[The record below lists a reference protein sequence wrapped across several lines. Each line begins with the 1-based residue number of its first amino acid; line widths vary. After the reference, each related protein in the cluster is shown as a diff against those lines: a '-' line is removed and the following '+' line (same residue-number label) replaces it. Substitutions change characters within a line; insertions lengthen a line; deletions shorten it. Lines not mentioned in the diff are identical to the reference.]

1 MAEQLPDIAA
11 ALAQLRAR
19 ITDYRLYHD
28 YAEGR
33 HRLAFATEKYRN
45 AFGSLFRAFADNLC
59 SGVVDAVADRL
70 IVTGFSIESGP
81 ESAANDVWAIWTANR
96 MDHRAGEVHSEAL
109 TAGDAYVIIW
119 PDQDGNPTIYPQD
132 AANVTVR
139 YDLETPG
146 RLLWAAKVWLA
157 DDKYYRLNLYYPDRI
172 EKYITRSTSEAG
184 LPESSNGF
192 VPFEVPGEAW
202 PLQHDYGR
210 VPVFHFANNARLGR
224 FGRSELTDVVPL
236 QDALNKA
243 IADMLVAMEF
253 VALPQRWAT
262 GLEVEIDEATGKPRA
277 PFVPGVD
284 RIWSVASEETRFG
297 QFDPADLGQFL
308 SVQEGFRKEIA
319 TVSRTP
325 LHFIIPPSSQ
335 WPSGEALKSAEGAF
349 LKKVRDLQVVFGN
362 VWEDVMRFA
371 LRVAGRPDA
380 VLSCQW
386 EDPTPRNDLDRA
398 NVAVLKAQVGVP
410 ERQLWREFGY
420 SEQEIERMMEERATG
435 DQQLGERLLTAFERG
450 GEPQE

>member
-1 MAEQLPDIAA
+1 MAEQLPDIAT
-11 ALAQLRAR
+11 ALTQLRAR
-19 ITDYRLYHD
+19 IADYQLYHD
-28 YAEGR
+28 YADGR

-70 IVTGFSIESGP
+70 IVTGFTVEQGP
-81 ESAANDVWAIWTANR
+81 ESVAKDAWTIWTANR
-96 MDHRAGEVHSEAL
+96 MGQRAGEVHAEAL
-109 TAGDAYVIIW
+109 TAGDAYVIVW
-119 PDQDGNPTIYPQD
+119 LDAEGNVTIYPQG

-139 YDLETPG
+139 YDPETPG
-146 RLLWAAKVWLA
+146 RLLWAAKVWITG
-157 DDKYYRLNLYYPDRI
+157 DKRYRLNLYYPDRI
-172 EKYITRSTSEAG
+172 EKYITRGSSEAG
-184 LPESSNGF
+184 LPTNSNGF
-192 VPFEVPGEAW
+192 VPFEVPGESW
-202 PLQHDYGR
+202 PLTHNFGH
-210 VPVFHFANNARLGR
+210 VPVFHFANNARVGR
-224 FGRSELTDVVPL
+224 FGRSELADIVPL

-277 PFVPGVD
+277 PFVPGAD

-308 SVQEGFRKEIA
+308 EVQEKFRKEIA

-325 LHFIIPPSSQ
+325 MHFIVPPAGQ
-335 WPSGEALKSAEGAF
+335 WPSGEALRSAESAL
-349 LKKVRDLQVVFGN
+349 LKKVWDRQIAFGN

-371 LRVAGRPDA
+371 LRVAGKPDA

-386 EDPTPRNDLDRA
+386 EDPTPR
-398 NVAVLKAQVGVP
+398 VALEMVQVA
-410 ERQLWREFGY
+410 L
-420 SEQEIERMMEERATG
+420 IK
-435 DQQLGERLLTAFERG
+435 QQLGVSQQRILSELGYSPREIEQMQAEAEENADVAASTAARAYNRG
-450 GEPQE
+450 A